1 MKKTLIVSAVLLAL
15 YSLAAFASQVDKQK
29 VIQIFQKGKITH
41 EFLTSEVDYIEV
53 NDYISAPESVST
65 EIGEKQITIHWNKV
79 DGARYNIY
87 RSSDGL
93 NFELLAS
100 DVEGTSHT
108 DTAPLIGANYYRV
121 TAIID
126 GSESK
131 YIQTEACEFT
141 GETLKSGIYLGI
153 TGFSR
158 GLQTLPFQYLS
169 DKTTES
175 FISFINNLT
184 ATHASTWLYYAVDK
198 SITSLQASTFPED
211 LTDVAVVTFT
221 DGLDVGSLDQI
232 DREDP
237 GKYLTNTE
245 YREAINKRLLNE
257 KVSSVSISA
266 YTIGVIS
273 GRSASSLATFRS
285 NMNSLATSSKNV
297 YEVSN
302 INQLNSTFQKI
313 AASLSETKYV
323 QRFKL
328 TISSQSNGEKCRF
341 TFDNVTSPT
350 ASKLYIEGIYDF
362 RQKALTSLTYEGI
375 TSTSGSKVV
384 GVYNEEEDK
393 YDFVFEGLKANDGS
407 LIPTTKVQHWFTD
420 EGVWQDFDD
429 EFFFDPADAE
439 LEKIRRSAAIILNL
453 DCSKSMQGDKFQKLQ
468 EAARSF
474 VNKIAEN
481 SVDPYSVES
490 VSLNKSI
497 LTLLPNQSSLLIA
510 TVLPSTAKL
519 KTVTWSSSNPDVA
532 TVDGNGNVHSVALGQ
547 TTITAT
553 TKDGGFTASCDVSVI
568 APPIPNNFKATTAVG
583 TNSIRLS
590 WQKETSSMTYTIYR
604 SSDGKN
610 YNKIGSVATANF
622 TDTEPLSDKNYYQL
636 KATREGYD
644 SEFAYATAIFVPVP
658 TIISANV
665 EGKQIVLNWSTIEN
679 ATYIVYCSNDGKTWT
694 TKAGPIAVTSFIDTT
709 PFSQNNYYKVEA
721 KIDDAINVSTVS
733 TVLYPYINGHEFVD
747 LGLPSGIKWATTN
760 VGASANSDYGYYFA
774 WGEVAQKSTYTIANS
789 VYTNNDSQR
798 YISGAASTDAATHF
812 WGGTWRM
819 PSVTEFEELVSKC
832 TWKWTNVNGK
842 NGYIVTGPNGKSIFL
857 PAAGCKADSNL
868 SESNNG
874 GFYWTGS
881 YWNKNSAWRLNFDN
895 STHSIVYNLKAGGLT
910 IRPVSE

>member
-184 ATHASTWLYYAVDK
+184 ATQASTWLYYAVDK
-198 SITSLQASTFPED
+198 SITSLQASTFPKD

-257 KVSSVSISA
+257 RVSSVSISA

-302 INQLNSTFQKI
+302 IDQLNSTFQEI
-313 AASLSETKYV
+313 AASLSETKY
-323 QRFKL
+323 F
-328 TISSQSNGEKCRF
+328 
-341 TFDNVTSPT
+341 
-350 ASKLYIEGIYDF
+350 
-362 RQKALTSLTYEGI
+362 
-375 TSTSGSKVV
+375 
-384 GVYNEEEDK
+384 
-393 YDFVFEGLKANDGS
+393 
-407 LIPTTKVQHWFTD
+407 
-420 EGVWQDFDD
+420 
-429 EFFFDPADAE
+429 
-439 LEKIRRSAAIILNL
+439 
-453 DCSKSMQGDKFQKLQ
+453 
-468 EAARSF
+468 
-474 VNKIAEN
+474 
-481 SVDPYSVES
+481 
-490 VSLNKSI
+490 
-497 LTLLPNQSSLLIA
+497 
-510 TVLPSTAKL
+510 
-519 KTVTWSSSNPDVA
+519 
-532 TVDGNGNVHSVALGQ
+532 
-547 TTITAT
+547 
-553 TKDGGFTASCDVSVI
+553 
-568 APPIPNNFKATTAVG
+568 
-583 TNSIRLS
+583 
-590 WQKETSSMTYTIYR
+590 
-604 SSDGKN
+604 
-610 YNKIGSVATANF
+610 
-622 TDTEPLSDKNYYQL
+622 
-636 KATREGYD
+636 
-644 SEFAYATAIFVPVP
+644 
-658 TIISANV
+658 
-665 EGKQIVLNWSTIEN
+665 N
-679 ATYIVYCSNDGKTWT
+679 A
-694 TKAGPIAVTSFIDTT
+694 
-709 PFSQNNYYKVEA
+709 
-721 KIDDAINVSTVS
+721 
-733 TVLYPYINGHEFVD
+733 
-747 LGLPSGIKWATTN
+747 
-760 VGASANSDYGYYFA
+760 
-774 WGEVAQKSTYTIANS
+774 
-789 VYTNNDSQR
+789 
-798 YISGAASTDAATHF
+798 
-812 WGGTWRM
+812 
-819 PSVTEFEELVSKC
+819 
-832 TWKWTNVNGK
+832 
-842 NGYIVTGPNGKSIFL
+842 
-857 PAAGCKADSNL
+857 SNL
-868 SESNNG
+868 RFRASRMARN
-874 GFYWTGS
+874 
-881 YWNKNSAWRLNFDN
+881 AALL
-895 STHSIVYNLKAGGLT
+895 STM
-910 IRPVSE
+910 

>member
-1 MKKTLIVSAVLLAL
+1 MKKSLIASAVLLVL
-15 YSLAAFASQVDKQK
+15 YSLAAFASQVNKQK
-29 VIQIFQKGKITH
+29 VIQIFQKGEITH

-53 NDYISAPESVST
+53 NDFIPAPQSVST

-79 DGARYNIY
+79 DGAKYNIY

-93 NFELLAS
+93 NFVLLAS
-100 DVEGTSHT
+100 NVEGTSYT
-108 DTAPLIGANYYRV
+108 DITPLMGANYYRV
-121 TAIID
+121 TAVID
-126 GSESK
+126 GLESK
-131 YIQTEACEFT
+131 YVQAEACEFT

-169 DKTTES
+169 DKTTEP

-184 ATHASTWLYYAVDK
+184 ATQASTWLYYAVDK
-198 SITSLQASTFPED
+198 SITSLQATTFPED

-257 KVSSVSISA
+257 EVCGVNISA

-273 GRSASSLATFRS
+273 GRSASSLATFRN

-297 YEVSN
+297 YEVSD
-302 INQLNSTFQKI
+302 INQLNSTFQEI

-350 ASKLYIEGIYDF
+350 TSKLFIEGIYDF
-362 RQKALTSLTYEGI
+362 RQKALTNLTYEGM
-375 TSTSGSKVV
+375 TSTSGSTLV
-384 GVYNEEEDK
+384 GVYNEDEDK
-393 YDFVFEGLKANDGS
+393 YDFVFEGLKANDGN
-407 LIPTTKVQHWFTD
+407 LIPTTNVLHWFTD

-429 EFFFDPADAE
+429 EFFFNPADAE

-453 DCSKSMQGDKFQKLQ
+453 DCSKSMQGEKFQKLQ

-490 VSLNKSI
+490 VSLNKSK
-497 LTLLPNQSSLLIA
+497 LTLLPDQSSLLIA

-553 TKDGGFTASCDVSVI
+553 TKDGGFTASCDVFVI
-568 APPIPNNFKATTAVG
+568 TPPTPDNFTATTVAG

-590 WQKETSSMTYTIYR
+590 WRKGASMTYTIYR

-610 YNKIGSVATANF
+610 YSKIGSVTTNSF
-622 TDTEPLSDKNYYQL
+622 TDTEPLSGKNYYQV
-636 KATREGYD
+636 KATRKGYD
-644 SEFAYATAIFVPVP
+644 SEFASTTAIFVPVP
-658 TIISANV
+658 TITLAKV
-665 EGKQIVLNWSTIEN
+665 EGKQIILNWSTIEN
-679 ATYIVYCSNDGKTWT
+679 AAYTVYSSNDGKTWT

-721 KIDDAINVSTVS
+721 KIDDAINVSAAS
-733 TVLYPYINGHEFVD
+733 SVLYPYINGHELVD
-747 LGLPSGIKWATTN
+747 LGLPSGIKWATMN
-760 VGASANSDYGYYFA
+760 VGASANSDNGYYFA
-774 WGEVAQKSTYTIANS
+774 WGEVTQKSTYTIANS
-789 VYTNNDSQR
+789 IYTNNESNR

-812 WGGTWRM
+812 WGGTWRI

-842 NGYIVTGPNGKSIFL
+842 NGYLITGPNDKSIFL
-857 PAAGCKADSNL
+857 PAAGLKMDSDFAQ
-868 SESNNG
+868 SNSG
-874 GFYWTGS
+874 GYYWTGS
-881 YWNKNSAWRLNFDN
+881 YYNKILAWRLNFNSSEYRIADN
-895 STHSIVYNLKAGGLT
+895 HKAAGLT
-910 IRPVSE
+910 IRPVSN